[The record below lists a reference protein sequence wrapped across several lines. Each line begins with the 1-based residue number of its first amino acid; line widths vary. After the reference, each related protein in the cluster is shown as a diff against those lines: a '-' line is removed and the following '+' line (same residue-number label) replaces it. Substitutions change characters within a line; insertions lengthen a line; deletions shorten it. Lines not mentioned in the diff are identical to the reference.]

1 MRAPARIPTDTTPWS
16 TDTIEQPL
24 EHLSTADGIRKDE
37 PHTPERVT
45 DTHPDQAVEV
55 PTCRSTTQCSR
66 IVQGAGLQVGPPR

>member
-1 MRAPARIPTDTTPWS
+1 MSTPARIPPDTTPWN
-16 TDTIEQPL
+16 TIEQPL

-45 DTHPDQAVEV
+45 DTHPHQAIEV
-55 PTCRSTTQCSR
+55 PTCRSSQRPR